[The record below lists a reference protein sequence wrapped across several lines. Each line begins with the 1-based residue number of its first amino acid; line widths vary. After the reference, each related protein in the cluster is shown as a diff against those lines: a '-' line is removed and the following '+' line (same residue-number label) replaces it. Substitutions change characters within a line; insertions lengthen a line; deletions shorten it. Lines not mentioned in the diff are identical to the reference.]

1 MTSAVV
7 GVANHNG
14 WAHFI
19 TVAWTDEEPVVVDR
33 RRVALVT
40 DDVPKQPHEHHARE
54 LSKPEAQALVD
65 RVRRSAADH
74 AHAALATLRDE
85 LAPVLTLRAMAMRRS
100 QFGELPADIGEI
112 LDYPPFRYAA
122 DSMLYLEALDEA
134 ATSLGLTVV
143 RHPKGEEFARA
154 GARLGL
160 DAAETEAWLRD
171 LGAKLGPPWT
181 EEHRRAAAAA
191 VAIEL
196 VRD

>member
-1 MTSAVV
+1 MTPAVV

-14 WAHFI
+14 WAHFVTI
-19 TVAWTDEEPVVVDR
+19 AWTDEEPVVVDR
-33 RRVALVT
+33 RRVTLVA

-54 LSKPEAQALVD
+54 LLKPEAQALVD

-85 LAPVLTLRAMAMRRS
+85 LAPVLTLHAMAMRRS

-122 DSMLYLEALDEA
+122 DSMLYLEALEEA
-134 ATSLGLTVV
+134 ATALGLSVE
-143 RHPKGEEFARA
+143 RHKKGDEFARA

-160 DAAETEAWLRD
+160 DDAETEAWLRD
-171 LGAKLGPPWT
+171 LGPRLGPPWT
-181 EEHRRAAAAA
+181 EDHRRAAAAA
-191 VAIEL
+191 IGVGQ
-196 VRD
+196 